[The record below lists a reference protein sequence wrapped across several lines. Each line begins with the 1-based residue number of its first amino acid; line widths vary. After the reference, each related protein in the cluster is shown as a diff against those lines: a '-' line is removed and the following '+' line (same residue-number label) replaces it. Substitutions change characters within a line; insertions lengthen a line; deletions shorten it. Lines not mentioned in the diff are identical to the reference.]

1 MNVNE
6 RVYVPLTCHASTPG
20 KDSTLGDK
28 RGAAYQE
35 TRFFERAPAQI
46 RSRDASATDDAPG
59 EIAGSLSVVCAK
71 RQPGSSRGRQSGGDR
86 QADVTCVRLDQA
98 PFAGGADRRRV
109 AVAAVR
115 VSCSVGI

>member
-59 EIAGSLSVVCAK
+59 EIAGSLSVVVPNDNLA
-71 RQPGSSRGRQSGGDR
+71 RH
-86 QADVTCVRLDQA
+86 
-98 PFAGGADRRRV
+98 AGGK
-109 AVAAVR
+109 AAAI
-115 VSCSVGI
+115 GKLT